1 MSDPFFGDWVPR
13 NNKTQMSQG
22 AMDFMQGKSLNANSS
37 NFKMGNKT
45 HDELMEE
52 FEEQKKSLKEMEKSM
67 TPEDR
72 KLLAGAMGN
81 SVADGSSSVADRFR
95 SAMKNMN
102 KR

>member
-1 MSDPFFGDWVPR
+1 MNDPFFGDWVPR

-22 AMDFMQGKSLNANSS
+22 ANDFINGKSLNGNSS
-37 NFKMGNKT
+37 NFSMGNKT

-52 FEEQKKSLKEMEKSM
+52 FEEQKKTLKEMEKSM

-72 KLLAGAMGN
+72 KLLAGAMGQG
-81 SVADGSSSVADRFR
+81 AASSTGSVADRFR
-95 SAMKNMN
+95 SAMKNI

>member
-1 MSDPFFGDWVPR
+1 
-13 NNKTQMSQG
+13 
-22 AMDFMQGKSLNANSS
+22 
-37 NFKMGNKT
+37 
-45 HDELMEE
+45 MEE

-95 SAMKNMN
+95 SAMKNI